1 MSPSLPRSVTDR
13 LFNRVKEPGMP
24 VLTSLISLEKAPCA
38 LLDGEENTITFINSE
53 FMKLCGYP
61 NEEVAGQP
69 LDFLFPQLSL
79 KEITSGEWRKCSLRK
94 QDHTVLD
101 IPLRFN
107 YLDQSTRWL
116 RAIQAEP
123 EAGKKPSASLSV
135 EAYQKLLD
143 FSQLINCDN
152 LEEAFTRAV
161 ELVHQVS
168 SAEVTLLYQID
179 YRKPQFYRV
188 AFAGEGTEFPQAMPF
203 TDSYRFTEV
212 HFWTPEMRILTDLH
226 QYGRSQGY
234 HYIVTTPLRNAD
246 SMEGLIVLA
255 GKEQM
260 PAGLDASLLQ
270 IITDQMLALYRHY
283 LLIDALRGENHSYT
297 NLINT
302 LNEAINHIDEAVI
315 LLNTDFT
322 IQHINP
328 AAEWILGY
336 SSQEVTGQDYGNI
349 LIGTD
354 RLSPALDEARKG
366 IATQNVGKVTLNRRR
381 GEPFPAVVK
390 VLPVLVKE
398 NLLAIEILLSD
409 ISETENHKAVVEH
422 LEHRAVLG
430 DYTAAVVHD
439 IRNPINNISLG
450 AQRLGSGLSAE
461 DPKKE
466 IVENIINDCTR
477 LNHLLESLLAYSRS
491 NELHLEVIE
500 IGPYLKRL
508 LDKWHPRFANAGIK
522 SFLNIDP
529 KVDKINGDPRAL
541 DRVFTNLISNAVD
554 AMSLSGDSLA
564 VNAVLNTN
572 SVGLPMVEIT
582 VSDNGPG
589 IPEEMRERI
598 FEPFVTTSAKGTGLG
613 LTITKQIV
621 TAHKGSISVK
631 SFPGATHFIV
641 CLPALMGDSE

>member
-1 MSPSLPRSVTDR
+1 LSPSLSRSVTDR
-13 LFNRVKEPGMP
+13 FFNRVKEPGMS

-38 LLDGEENTITFINSE
+38 LLDGEENRITFINSE

-61 NEEVAGQP
+61 NEEVTGQP
-69 LDFLFPQLSL
+69 IEFLFPELSI
-79 KEITSGEWRKCSLRK
+79 KAIASGEWRKCVLHK
-94 QDHTVLD
+94 QNSEKIEVS
-101 IPLRFN
+101 LRFN

-116 RAIQAEP
+116 RVILAEP
-123 EAGKKPSASLSV
+123 DPEEHSPSPLSG
-135 EAYQKLLD
+135 EAYQKLLE
-143 FSQLINCDN
+143 FSQLANCDN
-152 LEEAFTRAV
+152 LDEAFTQSV
-161 ELVHQVS
+161 GLIHEVTG
-168 SAEVTLLYQID
+168 AEITLLYQID
-179 YRKPQFYRV
+179 YRKPQLYRV
-188 AFAGEGTEFPQAMPF
+188 TFAGEGGEFPEAMPF
-203 TDSYRFTEV
+203 ADSYRFTEV

-226 QYGRSQGY
+226 QFGRNNGY
-234 HYIVTTPLRNAD
+234 HYIVTAPLRNAD
-246 SMEGLIVLA
+246 SMEGLIVFA
-255 GKEQM
+255 GKGQI
-260 PAGLDASLLQ
+260 PVVLDSPLLQ
-270 IITDQMLALYRHY
+270 IITDQMLVLYRHY
-283 LLIDALRGENHSYT
+283 ILIDTLRNENLSSA
-297 NLINT
+297 NMINI
-302 LNEAINHIDEAVI
+302 LNEAVNHIDEAVI
-315 LLNTDFT
+315 LLDNNFT

-336 SSQEVTGQDYGNI
+336 SSQEVAGQDYGNI

-366 IATQNVGKVTLNRRR
+366 IPTQNIGKVTLNRRK

-450 AQRLGSGLSAE
+450 AQRLGSGLPE
-461 DPKKE
+461 DDPKKE
-466 IVENIINDCTR
+466 IADNIINDCTR

-500 IGPYLKRL
+500 VEPYLKRL

-529 KVDKINGDPRAL
+529 KVKQINGDPRAL

-564 VNAVLNTN
+564 INAILNTN

-589 IPEEMRERI
+589 IPEDMSERI